1 MLFTTLCCFAC
12 KRHSGLNENNRGSEA
27 FAFVL
32 RDRIE
37 DFISYVDSISPYKNK
52 NEFFYVFFEEEND
65 KMFVFVGTDFLLC
78 IMVMIA
84 IESKISWIQL
94 S

>member
-1 MLFTTLCCFAC
+1 MRKYVFYMLFTTLCCFAC

-52 NEFFYVFFEEEND
+52 NEFFYVFFLKK
-65 KMFVFVGTDFLLC
+65 KMTKCLC
-78 IMVMIA
+78 LWEQISFIEKTKLKVM
-84 IESKISWIQL
+84 L

>member
-1 MLFTTLCCFAC
+1 MRKYVFYMLFTTLCCFAC
-12 KRHSGLNENNRGSEA
+12 KRHSGLDENNRGSEA

-52 NEFFYVFFEEEND
+52 NEFFYVFF
-65 KMFVFVGTDFLLC
+65 VFNFFIFSNCFFLKFYRNLF
-78 IMVMIA
+78 
-84 IESKISWIQL
+84 KL
-94 S
+94 SIICW

>member
-1 MLFTTLCCFAC
+1 MRKYVFYMLFTTLCCFAC
-12 KRHSGLNENNRGSEA
+12 KRHSGLDENTRGSEA

-52 NEFFYVFFEEEND
+52 NEFFYVFF
-65 KMFVFVGTDFLLC
+65 
-78 IMVMIA
+78 
-84 IESKISWIQL
+84 
-94 S
+94 